1 MKKRIIALTTAIIMI
16 TSVSFAKDIRP
27 VPESVVTSFEHE
39 FEEANNINWIA
50 TNDFY
55 KALFT
60 VNEFLMEAFYSL
72 DGELI
77 AVSKKI
83 TIDQLPIS
91 LLKKA
96 KEKIGSYHV
105 SSIFEL
111 STDRGIEYFI
121 SVENGNDKKVFKNS
135 GYTWIRY

>member
-1 MKKRIIALTTAIIMI
+1 MKKRIIAFSTAIIMI
-16 TSVSFAKDIRP
+16 TSMSFASDVRP
-27 VPESVVTSFEHE
+27 IPTSVITAFEHE
-39 FEEANNINWIA
+39 FEEAININWIS

-55 KALFT
+55 KAFFT
-60 VNEFLMEAFYSL
+60 VDEFFMEAFYSL

-83 TIDQLPIS
+83 TFDQLPLT

-96 KEKIGSYHV
+96 KEKVGNYHV
-105 SSIFEL
+105 SSVFEL
-111 STDRGIEYFI
+111 LTDKGVEYFI
-121 SVENGNDKKVFKNS
+121 SVENGNDKKIFKNI

>member
-1 MKKRIIALTTAIIMI
+1 MKKRIIALSTAIIMI
-16 TSVSFAKDIRP
+16 TSMSFASDVRAIP
-27 VPESVVTSFEHE
+27 TSVVTAFEHE
-39 FEEANNINWIA
+39 FEEANNINWIN

-55 KALFT
+55 KAFFT
-60 VNEFLMEAFYSL
+60 VDEFSMEAFYSL

-83 TIDQLPIS
+83 TIDQLPII

-121 SVENGNDKKVFKNS
+121 SVENGNDKKIFKNS